1 MWTGVR
7 RVKSAAI
14 DGFDSALEL
23 RKFVAPEFVFGL
35 DARRLVGRYAQNVG
49 ARKVLLV
56 TDRRLNT
63 TTPWVEEAVA
73 ELVGSDIPCVVF
85 DNVSPNPR
93 SAEVMAGAACYA
105 RERCNAVVAV
115 GGGSVMDCAKGVGIV
130 CSNGG
135 NILDFE
141 GVDRIR
147 RPMPPLICIPTTSG
161 TASEVSQVAVILD
174 EGRKTKIGIVSKAT
188 VPDVGLVDPMTT
200 TTMDPYLTA
209 CTGMDALTH
218 AVEAFVSNASSPIT
232 DLHALEA
239 IRLVRSALPAV
250 MAAPDDIRW
259 RGKMMLASLQAGL
272 AFSNAILGA
281 VHAMAHSLGGYLD
294 LPHGE
299 CNAVLLGPVMEANFI
314 AARERY
320 AVIGEVFGLSFAGLP
335 DRVAAANL
343 REAVEVF
350 RRSVGITATLG
361 SMGVE
366 RAAIPALAA
375 MALTDACLATNPRMM
390 MTHDLEAIY
399 EEAF

>member
-1 MWTGVR
+1 MT
-7 RVKSAAI
+7 AAVVGL
-14 DGFDSALEL
+14 DPAMEL

-35 DARRLVGRYAQNVG
+35 DARKLVGRYAQNLG

-56 TDRRLNT
+56 TDRRLGSET
-63 TTPWVEEAVA
+63 AWVGEAVSA
-73 ELVGSDIPCVVF
+73 LVAADVPCVVF
-85 DNVSPNPR
+85 DTVSPNPR

-105 RERCNAVVAV
+105 SERCNAVVAV
-115 GGGSVMDCAKGVGIV
+115 GGGSVMDCAKGIGIV

-147 RPMPPLICIPTTSG
+147 RPMPPLICIPTTAG
-161 TASEVSQVAVILD
+161 TASEVSQIAVILD

-188 VPDVGLVDPMTT
+188 VPDVGLIDPATT

-239 IRLVRSALPAV
+239 IRLIHGALPAV
-250 MAAPDDIRW
+250 MAEPDDMRW
-259 RGKMMLASLQAGL
+259 RGQMMLGSLQAGL

-281 VHAMAHSLGGYLD
+281 VHAMAHSLGGYFD

-299 CNAVLLGPVMEANFI
+299 CNAVLLGPVMAANYS
-314 AARERY
+314 AAREKY
-320 AVIGEVFGLSFAGLP
+320 AAVGAVFGLSLAGLP
-335 DRVAAANL
+335 DRVAAGRL
-343 REAVEVF
+343 REAVEEF
-350 RRSVGITATLG
+350 RRRVGITATLG
-361 SMGVE
+361 SLGVDKS
-366 RAAIPALAA
+366 ALPALAA
-375 MALTDACLATNPRMM
+375 MAIDDACLATNPRPM
-390 MTHDLEAIY
+390 MTQDLEAIY
-399 EEAF
+399 EYAF